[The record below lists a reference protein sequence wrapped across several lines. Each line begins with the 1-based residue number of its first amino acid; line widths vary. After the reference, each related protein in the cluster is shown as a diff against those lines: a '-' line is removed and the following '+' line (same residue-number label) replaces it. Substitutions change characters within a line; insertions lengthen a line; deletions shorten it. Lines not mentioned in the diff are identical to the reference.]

1 MRVPN
6 KVTATTH
13 LARDWPVGSRPVQ
26 PYRVRYAITD
36 SDFIS
41 PIPTEYLL
49 DPIHPWLLRLV
60 PDEPVSFFN
69 FIHAVGIHEFLDWAY
84 ESSLAA
90 WGELTELLDATGEL
104 PRFGILSAAWTDIE
118 TTQAVGECQRDLRN
132 AYDTAIDAD
141 DREGALAEV
150 LNMGW
155 ENKQFRIEVDQDPS
169 TRILFER
176 PADLW
181 ARGWFELLDGLDH
194 GLPPKLCVYCR
205 TPFTP
210 NRSSQ
215 KYCSGHGCAQKAY
228 EQGRS
233 RTRTKYFRD
242 YQRERR
248 RQNTDNG

>member
-1 MRVPN
+1 MLTP
-6 KVTATTH
+6 KKIAAASYLSH
-13 LARDWPVGSRPVQ
+13 EWPPGGRPVQ
-26 PYRVRYAITD
+26 PYRIRYPITD
-36 SDFIS
+36 SDSIS
-41 PIPTEYLL
+41 PIPAEYLL

-90 WGELTELLDATGEL
+90 WGEITELLDATGKL
-104 PRFGILSAAWTDIE
+104 PRLSNLSAAWSDIE

-132 AYDTAIDAD
+132 AYETAIDAD

-155 ENKQFRIEVDQDPS
+155 EKKQFRIEVDQDPT
-169 TRILFER
+169 TRSLFER

-181 ARGWFELLDGLDH
+181 ARGWFELLDGLNH
-194 GLPPKLCVYCR
+194 GLPPKLCMYCR

-210 NRSSQ
+210 KRSSQ
-215 KYCSGHGCAQKAY
+215 RFCSGHGCTEKAY
-228 EQGRS
+228 EQERS
-233 RTRTKYFRD
+233 RMRTKYHRD
-242 YQRERR
+242 YQRKRR
-248 RQNTDNG
+248 GRTTDDG